1 MPDTRTYYVI
11 SDDNCKFESMTRE
24 QILAAITQAIEQGE
38 ISDIDTGFVT
48 KLKEMNRN
56 NALKFWIGTTAE
68 YNAIQTKETNC
79 FYILSDDTEL
89 EDIETEI
96 NNFRSELDGLSE
108 NVESLTEAVDE
119 NTSDIRTLQ
128 GESETY
134 GRNFAISNAKKDY
147 PILNQSVSYSD
158 DLYIPLSFP
167 HLVTEEYNGKL
178 TDYRIVKV
186 VVAGNEIL
194 CNVYKESDN
203 VAYIRGANGGNA
215 SQSTLVFEVV
225 NLKCDISDDDI
236 NYLVQNHTVLYNTA
250 SGTIAQLTITKIIGV
265 E

>member
-24 QILAAITQAIEQGE
+24 QILAAITQAIEQGD

-89 EDIETEI
+89 DDLETAISSINSSIETFNAQITSLNTSVTDMQEDITE
-96 NNFRSELDGLSE
+96 
-108 NVESLTEAVDE
+108 
-119 NTSDIRTLQ
+119 LQ
-128 GESETY
+128 TASETY
-134 GRNFAISNAKKDY
+134 GDKFRIIDAMQDWL
-147 PILNQSVSYSD
+147 ILDDSVEYGSTYE
-158 DLYIPLSFP
+158 PLLMP
-167 HLVTEEYNGKL
+167 HDEEL
-178 TDYRIVKV
+178 PQITICDFRVVKV
-186 VVAGNEIL
+186 KVTGDEIL
-194 CNVYKESDN
+194 CNVYKVSDELC
-203 VAYIRGANGGNA
+203 YIRGISGGNA
-215 SQSTLVFEVV
+215 STSALAITVI
-225 NLKCDISDDDI
+225 NLTCTDDG
-236 NYLVQNHTVLYNTA
+236 A
-250 SGTIAQLTITKIIGV
+250 SSWLTENNSIVYDPSNNSKARLTITKIVGV